1 MKRLLTGAT
10 VITLLVFVIPNSYAA
25 SAIGGKCT
33 QVNKVTLI
41 SSKVAICTKSGS
53 QSIWRLAT
61 KAQKSTYIQQEQK
74 KRITQRKQTVT
85 NLSELKSR
93 YSDIGSIATT
103 LNELLIQSKRN
114 LIGAQRTA
122 LIELQK
128 QKESENQDR
137 ANSMNSLAEL
147 NNSISNNQSKISS
160 LVSQINNQ
168 QSTVNIAKVNHDSAY
183 TNYVSVKAQS
193 DYLSYSYQSA
203 LSENSAMLTAKV
215 LCDFGFGSCG
225 IYSSSEYSK
234 NASIISQY
242 NLASARTSSAYT
254 VYSSYYSQYSN
265 GLNTLGSLKSQQI
278 QLDSVITTSNA
289 QKSQVAQ
296 NISTSDSKLSILQN
310 SISQAMT
317 KFSSLELS
325 EKRIDQDVQ
334 RFNEIRDALN
344 LKSADLSVAIDA
356 FLQIADD
363 TFIATLSVNTW
374 NSKYAPVAG
383 FQKEVDKLLFDL
395 KKLTTS
401 LDAFLNSIS

>member
-74 KRITQRKQTVT
+74 RRITQRKQTVI

-160 LVSQINNQ
+160 LLSQINNQ

-225 IYSSSEYSK
+225 IYRSSEYSK

-242 NLASARTSSAYT
+242 NLASTRTSSAYN

-265 GLNTLGSLKSQQI
+265 GLNTLLSLKSQQI

-317 KFSSLELS
+317 KFSSLELA

-356 FLQIADD
+356 FLQMADD

-383 FQKEVDKLLFDL
+383 FQKEVDKLLFNL
-395 KKLTTS
+395 KELTTS
-401 LDAFLNSIS
+401 LDAFMESIR